1 MTLRGQKSGDVL
13 TPADPLGV
21 GGQGSVYAVAG
32 RPDLAVKV
40 YDTPP
45 PDLRARLDAMLARP
59 PAGLLDLSTPAAA
72 AWPLDALADA
82 TGRCVGLVLPRVAG
96 RIGFGELVNPAA
108 RPAGVGFD
116 GLVRAARNLAAAVA
130 GLHAHGVV
138 LGDLNPNNA
147 LVGPDGR
154 TAVIDLDSA
163 QVPGPAGLIRCQV
176 GWPDWRP
183 PEQQGVV
190 FGSADLRPD
199 NDLFALAAL
208 VFAAWM
214 DGNHPFAGAPVRGG
228 GAAVPVPERIKQGW
242 WPYARRSPYRP
253 RRQAPPF
260 AGLPGEVQAMFR
272 QCFEAGH
279 ASPLARPSA
288 TTWVDVLDRVL
299 AGPVIPPV
307 AAAPAAAA
315 PAAANWSGWASVRE
329 WAARRWEPIRRRP
342 RTATAAVLLTAGLA
356 GGGAWWAGHE
366 TKPKGPG
373 GRPTPA
379 LWKHLSEQPR

>member
-13 TPADPLGV
+13 TPADSLGV
-21 GGQGSVYAVAG
+21 GGQGSVYGVAG

-45 PDLRARLDAMLARP
+45 HDLRARVEAMVARLP
-59 PAGLLDLSTPAAA
+59 VGLTDLSAPAAA
-72 AWPLDALADA
+72 AWPLDALIDA
-82 TGRCVGLVLPRVAG
+82 SGRCVGLVLPRVTG
-96 RIGFGELVNPAA
+96 RTGFGELVNPVA

-116 GLVRAARNLAAAVA
+116 VLVRAARNLAAAVA

-147 LVGPDGR
+147 LAGPDGR

-163 QVPGPAGLIRCQV
+163 QVPGTSGLIRCQV
-176 GWPDWRP
+176 GSPEWRP
-183 PEQQGVV
+183 PEQQGVA
-190 FGSADLRPD
+190 FGSVDLRPAH
-199 NDLFALAAL
+199 DLFALGAL
-208 VFAAWM
+208 VFATFM
-214 DGNHPFAGAPVRGG
+214 DGNHPFAGAPVRGV
-228 GAAVPVPERIKQGW
+228 AVPVPERIKQGW

-260 AGLPGEVQAMFR
+260 AGLPGEVQALFR

-279 ASPLARPSA
+279 AAPLARPSA

-299 AGPVIPPV
+299 AQPVVP
-307 AAAPAAAA
+307 PAAAVPTVA
-315 PAAANWSGWASVRE
+315 VPAAANGPDWTRLRE
-329 WAARRWEPIRRRP
+329 WVSRRWEPVRRRP
-342 RTATAAVLLTAGLA
+342 RTAAAAVLLTAGLA
-356 GGGAWWAGHE
+356 TGGTWWAGRE

-373 GRPTPA
+373 GRPTPT

>member
-1 MTLRGQKSGDVL
+1 MTLRCRKSGDVL
-13 TPADPLGV
+13 TPADTLGV
-21 GGQGSVYAVAG
+21 GGQGSVYGVAG

-45 PDLRARLDAMLARP
+45 ADLGDRLTAMIARP
-59 PAGLLDLSTPAAA
+59 PVGLLDPAAPA
-72 AWPLDALADA
+72 AVAWPLDALLAA
-82 TGRCVGLVLPRVAG
+82 NGRCVGLVLPRVGG
-96 RIGFGELVNPAA
+96 RTGFGELINPAA

-116 GLVRAARNLAAAVA
+116 VLVRAARNLAAAVA

-147 LVGPDGR
+147 LVGPDGK

-163 QVPGPAGLIRCQV
+163 QVPGPTGPIRCQV
-176 GWPDWRP
+176 GSPDWRP
-183 PEQQGVV
+183 PEQQGVA
-190 FGSADLRPD
+190 FGSVDLRPAH
-199 NDLFALAAL
+199 DLFALGAL
-208 VFAAWM
+208 VFAAFM
-214 DGNHPFAGAPVRGG
+214 DGNHPFNGAPLRAGV
-228 GAAVPVPERIKQGW
+228 AVSKPERIKQGW

-272 QCFEAGH
+272 QCFDAGH

-299 AGPVIPPV
+299 AQPVVPPAVAVPTVAVSTAPNGPD
-307 AAAPAAAA
+307 
-315 PAAANWSGWASVRE
+315 WARIRDWVS
-329 WAARRWEPIRRRP
+329 RRWEPVRRRP
-342 RTATAAVLLTAGLA
+342 RTATTAALLTAGLVA
-356 GGGAWWAGHE
+356 GGAWWAGRE
-366 TKPKGPG
+366 TKPKGQG
-373 GRPTPA
+373 GQPTPA